1 MIEVAV
7 EHLKNAEALLVL
19 LGDGKEAKVEI
30 EMAEAIG
37 IEEQDESYYYRIC
50 QLYDDYDDIVNEP
63 KKIQEVENEAV

>member
-19 LGDGKEAKVEI
+19 LGNGEEAKVEI

-50 QLYDDYDDIVNEP
+50 HLYDDIVNEP